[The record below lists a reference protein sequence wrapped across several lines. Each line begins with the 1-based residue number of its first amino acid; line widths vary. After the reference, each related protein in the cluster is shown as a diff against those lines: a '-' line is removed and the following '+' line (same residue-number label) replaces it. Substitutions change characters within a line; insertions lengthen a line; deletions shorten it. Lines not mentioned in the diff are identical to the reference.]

1 MSYFGKEDF
10 IMKLK
15 IVGIIVSIIG
25 GIVVG
30 IGDLLDEIKDKKKE
44 D

>member
-1 MSYFGKEDF
+1 
-10 IMKLK
+10 MKLK